1 MILITRLKK
10 DNKPI
15 KEILE
20 SKNIQCL
27 EQPLYKIKH
36 FSKTISAKEK
46 KIFIVASYQ
55 SIKTIAL
62 KKNYQNIKNSIFFA
76 VGSRTYLALK
86 ELKLKVKLVANDSN
100 ELLKKIKSNRK
111 FQGYSYEYLSGNVYN
126 KKFLASMKKLKKKI
140 NVNIIYELLPSTQ
153 LNNKTIKS
161 INEDKI
167 KVVMILSNFVG
178 YIFLILCKKH
188 KIKKSTLRK
197 IKFVT
202 MSKNSASHLLAY
214 GLEVSWPKSTKL
226 NRVVLIAQS
235 LNKKV

>member
-27 EQPLYKIKH
+27 EQPLYKINH

-76 VGSRTYLALK
+76 VGSRTYLALI
-86 ELKLKVKLVANDSN
+86 EN
-100 ELLKKIKSNRK
+100 
-111 FQGYSYEYLSGNVYN
+111 
-126 KKFLASMKKLKKKI
+126 
-140 NVNIIYELLPSTQ
+140 
-153 LNNKTIKS
+153 LN
-161 INEDKI
+161 
-167 KVVMILSNFVG
+167 
-178 YIFLILCKKH
+178 
-188 KIKKSTLRK
+188 
-197 IKFVT
+197 
-202 MSKNSASHLLAY
+202 
-214 GLEVSWPKSTKL
+214 
-226 NRVVLIAQS
+226 
-235 LNKKV
+235 